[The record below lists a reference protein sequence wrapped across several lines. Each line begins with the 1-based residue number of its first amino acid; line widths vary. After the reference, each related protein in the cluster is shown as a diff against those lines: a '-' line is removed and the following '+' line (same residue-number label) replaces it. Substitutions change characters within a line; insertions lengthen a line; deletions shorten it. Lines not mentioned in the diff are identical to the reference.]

1 MELNSELVSGAEL
14 LPRAEDREGVGI
26 LATAVMPFAFV
37 RLWQVASKSNL
48 RTAKAFEAFAEDSCG
63 RLFNIFQANKAQQ
76 THAFWGLRQII
87 LITLILLLAHVPWF
101 TDGFRVDNVYD
112 AHFE

>member
-48 RTAKAFEAFAEDSCG
+48 RTAIVFEAFAEDSCG
-63 RLFNIFQANKAQQ
+63 TVIAAPL
-76 THAFWGLRQII
+76 
-87 LITLILLLAHVPWF
+87 LLLAIE
-101 TDGFRVDNVYD
+101 
-112 AHFE
+112 A